1 MPKVLILDTVFYNRG
16 VVRGLKDADL
26 EVDNTDIVREGVRL
40 TREGD
45 YDAILMDPHAMG
57 EQSEEEFRGGS
68 AKSIADTSRQREI
81 PLLIWSP
88 GPMPDLEKEYGL
100 AREDYRTTVK
110 KPIRVPELVD
120 TIRALL

>member
-45 YDAILMDPHAMG
+45 YAFFFSKNDYPVEVGDCFL
-57 EQSEEEFRGGS
+57 FRGTVIGHDIC
-68 AKSIADTSRQREI
+68 KF
-81 PLLIWSP
+81 
-88 GPMPDLEKEYGL
+88 EKVP
-100 AREDYRTTVK
+100 TTKFNNVRFF
-110 KPIRVPELVD
+110 I
-120 TIRALL
+120 INICNF